1 MSSLVSIFT
10 SFIDALYALTNA
22 INFPSYALAIIIL
35 GLIVRILLMPLT
47 IMQMKSMLGMSEIQ
61 PELQQLQKQYANNR
75 EKLSEEMMK
84 LYQEYDVKPAAGC
97 LPILIQM
104 PILYILFW
112 AIRAYDFADAEHA
125 NFFWI
130 SSLNNTDP
138 TYILPIVLGLIMF
151 VQQKIAMSINP
162 TANDPSNP
170 ANMSM
175 KMMLYVMPLM
185 MGFSATMMPSGL
197 VIYWLTTSTFM
208 VFQQLL
214 MNRIRKKELAK
225 RAIEREKRLAERQK
239 ELEEEKKKGQNKSK
253 KKTKQ
258 QLKNEHKAKKRE
270 QAQYQAPSKEG
281 STATYHAPKK
291 Q

>member
-1 MSSLVSIFT
+1 LSSLVSIFT

>member
-1 MSSLVSIFT
+1 MSTLVSIFT

-35 GLIVRILLMPLT
+35 GLIVRLILLPLT
-47 IMQMKSMLGMSEIQ
+47 IMQMKSMLGMTEIQ

-84 LYQEYDVKPAAGC
+84 LYQEYNVKPAAGC
-97 LPILIQM
+97 LPILIQL

-112 AIRAYDFADAEHA
+112 AIRDYNFANSSHA

-130 SSLNNTDP
+130 SSLNDTDP
-138 TYILPIVLGLIMF
+138 TYILPILLGLIMF
-151 VQQKIAMSINP
+151 IQQKIAMSINP
-162 TANDPSNP
+162 QANDPSNP
-170 ANMSM
+170 MNMTM
-175 KMMLYVMPLM
+175 KMMLYVMPLIM
-185 MGFSATMMPSGL
+185 LFSATQMPSGL
-197 VIYWLTTSTFM
+197 VIYWLTTSGFM

-225 RAIEREKRLAERQK
+225 RAEERAARLAEREK
-239 ELEEEKKKGQNKSK
+239 EKEEERKRGQNKSK

-258 QLKNEHKAKKRE
+258 QLKNEHKARKRE
-270 QAQYQAPSKEG
+270 AKYQAPSKEG
-281 STATYHAPKK
+281 SSATYHAPKK
-291 Q
+291 SK

>member
-1 MSSLVSIFT
+1 MSTLVSIFT

-35 GLIVRILLMPLT
+35 GLIVRVILLPLT
-47 IMQMKSMLGMSEIQ
+47 IMQMKSMLGMTEIQ
-61 PELQQLQKQYANNR
+61 PELQRLQKQYANNR

-84 LYQEYDVKPAAGC
+84 LYQEYNVKPAAGC
-97 LPILIQM
+97 LPILIQL

-112 AIRAYDFADAEHA
+112 AIRDYNFADAEHA

-130 SSLNNTDP
+130 NNLNDTDP
-138 TYILPIVLGLIMF
+138 TFILPIALGIIMF
-151 VQQKIAMSINP
+151 IQQKIAMSINP
-162 TANDPSNP
+162 QAMDPSNP
-170 ANMSM
+170 MNMTM
-175 KMMLYVMPLM
+175 KMMLYIMPLM

-208 VFQQLL
+208 VFQQIL

-225 RAIEREKRLAERQK
+225 RAEERAEREAQRVK
-239 ELEEEKKKGQNKSK
+239 ELEEEKKRGQNKSK

-270 QAQYQAPSKEG
+270 AKYQAPSKD

-291 Q
+291 K